1 MYVRF
6 VSTACFV
13 LLAAAAA
20 RAQEPASTPAD
31 KDPFRVHIR
40 MHRKTAPKLV
50 FVQGADQ
57 AGSGVII
64 RSDGIILTSTT
75 ACGGNTGDSAKV
87 VLPGRK
93 QVGAKI
99 IGRNPELEMVLLKI
113 EEKEL
118 PAMEFAD
125 SSKARV
131 GQIAYAFG
139 DVYESIVAD
148 DQVAMS
154 LGVVSGLYE
163 YTRDTDPSS
172 YTGPVIE
179 TSAAVNPHLDGGALV
194 DAEGKLLGL
203 ITLDYHPGKFTG
215 LAIPAH
221 ILKPEVERL
230 LKVHVEG
237 SGWIG
242 IVYNPEE
249 KVITGVKILK
259 VVDGSPADKAGM
271 KSGDVILR
279 VNSDRVTTGGKFE
292 ALVAGIT
299 PRARVR
305 FRIERDGAE
314 RDLEVT
320 AALKPE
326 KTSPK
331 PEEKPVY

>member
-6 VSTACFV
+6 VSTTCFV

-31 KDPFRVHIR
+31 KDPLRVHIR

-50 FVQGADQ
+50 FVQGGGQ
-57 AGSGVII
+57 SGSGVII
-64 RSDGIILTSTT
+64 RSDGVILTSPT
-75 ACGGNTGDSAKV
+75 ACGRRGDTATV
-87 VLPGRK
+87 VIPGRK
-93 QVGAKI
+93 QVEAKV
-99 IGRNPELEMVLLKI
+99 IGRNHELELVLLKI
-113 EEKEL
+113 EEKDL
-118 PAMEFAD
+118 PVMEFAD

-139 DVYESIVAD
+139 DVFESIAAD

-163 YTRDTDPSS
+163 VTRNMERST

-179 TSAAVNPHLDGGALV
+179 TSAAVNPNLDGGALV

-203 ITLDYHPGKFTG
+203 ITLNYHPAKFTG

-221 ILKPEVERL
+221 ILKPEVDKL
-230 LKVHVEG
+230 LKVYLEG

-242 IVYNPEE
+242 IVYNPDED
-249 KVITGVKILK
+249 VTTGVKILR
-259 VVDGSPADKAGM
+259 VVDGSPADKAGI
-271 KSGDVILR
+271 KPGDVILR
-279 VNSDRVTTGGKFE
+279 VNSDRVTTGEKFE
-292 ALVAGIT
+292 SLVAGIT
-299 PRARVR
+299 PRAHVR

-314 RDLEVT
+314 QDLVVT
-320 AALKPE
+320 AGSKPE
-326 KTSPK
+326 KTAPK
-331 PEEKPVY
+331 VEEKPVY